1 MLIPLSLILGG
12 TLPTVVMIHGAGGG
26 GWEYQYWKPKF
37 EQAGYR
43 VEAPDLMPVKAG
55 LAQTELRDYVAQTVR
70 VCGTRPVILV
80 GASMGGVI
88 VLAAAPKVKARAVI
102 LVSSAVPAGVGV
114 PGRMVKY
121 PAVVKWSNGPY
132 SDTVASMPD
141 TEEAIMRDAW
151 PRWRDE
157 SGLVLGQIANG
168 VAVARPRVPV
178 MSVIPDADETV
189 PTADQR
195 KLAVWARADV
205 RTWPGMS
212 HIGPLF
218 SRRKDAVADSI
229 IAWMKAKVLE

>member
-1 MLIPLSLILGG
+1 MLATLSLILGPV
-12 TLPTVVMIHGAGGG
+12 LPTVVMIHGAGGG

-70 VCGTRPVILV
+70 ICGTRPVILV

-88 VLAAAPKVKARAVI
+88 VLSAASQVKVRAIV

-157 SGLVLGQIANG
+157 SGLVLGQIAKG

-178 MSVIPDADETV
+178 MCVIPDADETV
-189 PTADQR
+189 PAADQR

-205 RTWPGMS
+205 RTWSGMS

-229 IAWMKAKVLE
+229 LTWLKSKRLE